1 MSAGMVSDRPR
12 CGEQAIGTNDD
23 VVEMGAGS
31 KGDVIDHAPLGRE
44 MLETSG
50 VDGRRGGVAT
60 ATSYDH
66 RPGSVTTSA
75 IPLHR
80 RSPMPLR
87 HRDHESHG
95 QAGQETVVRG
105 CEVDPAVAS
114 VTVEAP
120 QRIEVEDGARM
131 TITWEDDRV
140 DRFSAA
146 VLRRLPCAGCRE
158 VASAAP
164 TPVST
169 RCAWWATMRS
179 A

>member
-1 MSAGMVSDRPR
+1 MASQRRRHTTTDREASRLRPFH
-12 CGEQAIGTNDD
+12 CIG
-23 VVEMGAGS
+23 
-31 KGDVIDHAPLGRE
+31 
-44 MLETSG
+44 
-50 VDGRRGGVAT
+50 GRRC
-60 ATSYDH
+60 
-66 RPGSVTTSA
+66 
-75 IPLHR
+75 PLEA
-80 RSPMPLR
+80 S
-87 HRDHESHG
+87 RDYESHG

-146 VLRRLPCAGCRE
+146 VLRAACPCAGCRE

-164 TPVST
+164 DT
-169 RCAWWATMRS
+169 RIDAVRMVGNYAIGMTFGPDGHATGIYPFNLLRS
-179 A
+179 LGAERA